1 MESPESVWKIVAAI
15 LGHCSGIKLLVGCV
29 PLSAYLSHTIANVEP
44 IRARTL
50 SMPAFRQTRLDF
62 NRPEHKLTLIPRS
75 FHSLH
80 SPPSGTRAMT
90 DPFSVSAGVV
100 GVVSLGLTLGQG
112 FARYYGPWRDYD
124 DEIRGFTTKV
134 DGLLN
139 TLRLLNSFLSPQ
151 SNLQLPSNQY
161 RLLVLDNLAS
171 CKEACQRLEK
181 MLDECKMSNLNTS
194 SSAFPS
200 KRDWL
205 RLKRMAYPFKK
216 DTLVT
221 LSGLVSG
228 LQDNL
233 SLALQLFQR

>member
-1 MESPESVWKIVAAI
+1 
-15 LGHCSGIKLLVGCV
+15 
-29 PLSAYLSHTIANVEP
+29 
-44 IRARTL
+44 
-50 SMPAFRQTRLDF
+50 
-62 NRPEHKLTLIPRS
+62 
-75 FHSLH
+75 
-80 SPPSGTRAMT
+80 MT

-124 DEIRGFTTKV
+124 DEIRGFTIKV

-151 SNLQLPSNQY
+151 TNLQLPSDQY
-161 RLLVLDNLAS
+161 QLLVLDNLAS
-171 CKEACQRLEK
+171 CKEACERLEK
-181 MLDECKMSNLNTS
+181 MLEECKSSNLNAAS
-194 SSAFPS
+194 SSASPN

-233 SLALQLFQR
+233 SLALQLLQR